1 MTFKRKALSM
11 PTRVKLLEVGRELE
25 LGVTTNMRLDE
36 MMDVVAGTK
45 KRGILEKILDMLA
58 RDTLKSVCF
67 AVGISARGPLRDGA
81 DGGDL
86 GVPAPRTHRAR
97 RAHDLAKDPADT
109 ICQHREEPSRFRPIY
124 AAAASSK
131 RYGFVMVFIDNVP
144 SIRMVSPGCR
154 CDLAISAR
162 TSSRSSG
169 GMRAAKNG
177 QSSLSRYSF

>member
-67 AVGISARGPLRDGA
+67 AVGISAEGREKELLAPTGSIYVHLDWHA
-81 DGGDL
+81 VHCAMVLMEEIL
-86 GVPAPRTHRAR
+86 GCLPRELTE
-97 RAHDLAKDPADT
+97 HDVLMT
-109 ICQHREEPSRFRPIY
+109 
-124 AAAASSK
+124 
-131 RYGFVMVFIDNVP
+131 
-144 SIRMVSPGCR
+144 
-154 CDLAISAR
+154 
-162 TSSRSSG
+162 
-169 GMRAAKNG
+169 
-177 QSSLSRYSF
+177 